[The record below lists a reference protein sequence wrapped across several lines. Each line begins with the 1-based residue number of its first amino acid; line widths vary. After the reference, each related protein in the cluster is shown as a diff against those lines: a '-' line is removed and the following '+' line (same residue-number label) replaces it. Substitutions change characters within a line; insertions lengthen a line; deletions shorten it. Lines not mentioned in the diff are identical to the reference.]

1 MSLWQLFSC
10 GRNHA
15 QVPFPEELSLRV
27 MMDDL
32 SVFAAVFCH
41 FTSLAEVPNLHFYL
55 LWWEERREY
64 LPTATVIFSKLCIL
78 EILKPLL
85 GKKVKYAETHT
96 DTLLNILFQATVSVC
111 LVGCLQNFYTKKT
124 RQFVKLFCEFLSEIS
139 CLLLKL
145 FSI

>member
-41 FTSLAEVPNLHFYL
+41 FTSLAEVPTYIFTYYDEK
-55 LWWEERREY
+55 EEEN
-64 LPTATVIFSKLCIL
+64 T
-78 EILKPLL
+78 
-85 GKKVKYAETHT
+85 
-96 DTLLNILFQATVSVC
+96 
-111 LVGCLQNFYTKKT
+111 
-124 RQFVKLFCEFLSEIS
+124 
-139 CLLLKL
+139 
-145 FSI
+145 